1 MEIWKEGM
9 EIAPRE
15 DGKPPEPPEGF
26 TIVTT
31 ESGVMVLR
39 KKRTRNLQKLGMSY
53 LCSIT
58 SANNSKFFPSKLD
71 KFFYRHWWVFS
82 KVSF

>member
-1 MEIWKEGM
+1 MKEDDEVMKDENLKEEQAELWKEGM
-9 EIAPRE
+9 EVAPRE

-39 KKRTRNLQKLGMSY
+39 KKRTRNLQKLGLLFCFILS
-53 LCSIT
+53 
-58 SANNSKFFPSKLD
+58 NF
-71 KFFYRHWWVFS
+71 
-82 KVSF
+82 

>member
-1 MEIWKEGM
+1 MLLGKSPAPPSPSIKEEEDGIKEENMKEEPTELWKEGM
-9 EIAPRE
+9 EVAPRE

-39 KKRTRNLQKLGMSY
+39 KKRTRNLQKLGMY
-53 LCSIT
+53 F
-58 SANNSKFFPSKLD
+58 K
-71 KFFYRHWWVFS
+71 
-82 KVSF
+82 

>member
-1 MEIWKEGM
+1 MKEEPTELWKEGM
-9 EIAPRE
+9 EVTPRE

-39 KKRTRNLQKLGMSY
+39 KKRTRNLQKLGKY
-53 LCSIT
+53 
-58 SANNSKFFPSKLD
+58 
-71 KFFYRHWWVFS
+71 H
-82 KVSF
+82 